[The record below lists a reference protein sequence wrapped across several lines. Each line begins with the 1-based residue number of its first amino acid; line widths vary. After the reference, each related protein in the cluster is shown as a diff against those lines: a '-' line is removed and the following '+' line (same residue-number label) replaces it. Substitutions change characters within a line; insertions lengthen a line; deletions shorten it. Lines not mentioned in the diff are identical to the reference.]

1 MDGRKSPARRPVTTR
16 HNRLAG
22 SGPVAVPGSDEGPP
36 ASRAGVR
43 IPSFM
48 TQRRRGMNGQWPLQD
63 FLELGALVSAVPCAR
78 LHARQVLW
86 EWGVL
91 GSLGESTELLVAELV
106 TNAVKASRAATK
118 ASCPARKQ
126 DWAGDLQ
133 AFLRQAA
140 RVFVD
145 QSAQDRFSADLLCA
159 DGGHRG
165 AGSVTFVGD
174 ALVRPGRVVM
184 HLVFG
189 QDGAQMP
196 LAEDQHPVE
205 KFSAQGARRSRSC
218 AAPGPPRA
226 TSEREAASS
235 ATVNEFWH
243 GTGPF
248 TQLRQILGHRL
259 LTPRRRPTAGC
270 RANRA
275 RRPGHPPHRRGAALR
290 PTPGAAR

>member
-1 MDGRKSPARRPVTTR
+1 MIQEKLVTRACASVRGAPGVGRPLRFMRRPGRGTPQEAHQMDGRKSPARRPVTTR

-140 RVFVD
+140 RVY
-145 QSAQDRFSADLLCA
+145 SLISP
-159 DGGHRG
+159 HRTG
-165 AGSVTFVGD
+165 FRRICCVPTAVTV
-174 ALVRPGRVVM
+174 
-184 HLVFG
+184 
-189 QDGAQMP
+189 
-196 LAEDQHPVE
+196 
-205 KFSAQGARRSRSC
+205 AREASRSSGMLWC
-218 AAPGPPRA
+218 GRA
-226 TSEREAASS
+226 
-235 ATVNEFWH
+235 V
-243 GTGPF
+243 
-248 TQLRQILGHRL
+248 L
-259 LTPRRRPTAGC
+259 
-270 RANRA
+270 
-275 RRPGHPPHRRGAALR
+275 
-290 PTPGAAR
+290 